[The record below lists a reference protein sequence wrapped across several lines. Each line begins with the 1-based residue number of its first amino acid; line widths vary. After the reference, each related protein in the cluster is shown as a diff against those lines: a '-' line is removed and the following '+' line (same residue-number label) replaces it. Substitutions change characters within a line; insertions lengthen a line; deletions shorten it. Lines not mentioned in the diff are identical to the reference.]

1 MSPGCAL
8 TPAAVPADIRL
19 VSAQLSW
26 HVDLRVDGPDLR
38 RARDQVCDALANWEI
53 TNVVTVHEALVVVSE
68 LVGNALRYGGEVV
81 SVELDLRT
89 DGIVISVLDSSPVLP
104 RPRLAGDDDEGGRGL
119 HLVNALSVVWGAK
132 PVAGGKRVWA
142 LIRLPH

>member
-1 MSPGCAL
+1 
-8 TPAAVPADIRL
+8 

-38 RARDQVCDALANWEI
+38 RAREQVCAALTGWDI
-53 TNVVTVHEALVVVSE
+53 TNVITVHEALIVVSE

-104 RPRLAGDDDEGGRGL
+104 RPRLAREDDEGGRGL
-119 HLVNALSVVWGAK
+119 QLVNALSVSWGAK
-132 PVAGGKRVWA
+132 PLPGGKRVWA
-142 LIRLPH
+142 LIRLPR